1 MSERGGMRER
11 ESESVSRGAACEKI
25 FSWHS
30 ASADDEI
37 NSVRGCGSA
46 VSTGHTSR
54 FERIERTEPQNREEE
69 TRIRGSESETIRD
82 RRGQTGGSEG
92 EEEEGRGNT
101 PVLRRRGERVL
112 THVLSASTTF

>member
-1 MSERGGMRER
+1 MGRER
-11 ESESVSRGAACEKI
+11 KRASRGATCEKI

-46 VSTGHTSR
+46 MSTDHTSR
-54 FERIERTEPQNREEE
+54 FERIEQTEPQNREE
-69 TRIRGSESETIRD
+69 TRIRGRESARVRQYE
-82 RRGQTGGSEG
+82 TGGDKQAGAKEKRRK
-92 EEEEGRGNT
+92 EEET
-101 PVLRRRGERVL
+101 RRCYRDEERVL